1 MHKVLVFVNK
11 LSECTELKAKWLIPT
26 ALKFYIICL
35 YWSPVNLPKYKSN
48 QSMIQ
53 KEQVRMNQHN
63 ILQVKLVYIYE
74 YKKGMGSS
82 EWVGRETFL
91 LFLALSTTL
100 FLVLI
105 SKV

>member
-1 MHKVLVFVNK
+1 
-11 LSECTELKAKWLIPT
+11 
-26 ALKFYIICL
+26 
-35 YWSPVNLPKYKSN
+35 
-48 QSMIQ
+48 
-53 KEQVRMNQHN
+53 MNQHN

-105 SKV
+105 SKVWSFCTRISEDYI